1 MIKMF
6 FSVFCLIASL
16 PLLLFEA
23 LFYLPLLLRQLWNKW
38 QYTALTLREPPP
50 PGGMFGT
57 MVRRLKDKR
66 SAAADHE

>member
-1 MIKMF
+1 MRKMIPT
-6 FSVFCLIASL
+6 VFWSILAL

-23 LFYLPLLLRQLWNKW
+23 LLYLPLLLRQLWNKW

-57 MVRRLKDKR
+57 MARRLNEKQSTKR
-66 SAAADHE
+66 